1 MTITSRNIREKRG
14 NHQANLK
21 TNFFPG
27 FFQKTWTKTTSTV
40 YMPYEGTTEMT
51 PQINITYSSL
61 APEDRSILT
70 LMKSVDY
77 GHLEHLAIQNGYV
90 FMTKESHIV
99 HSLRFDARETV
110 EKPVLPENDFIVSK
124 RQSQFLAAVRRIGNG
139 TIRILHI
146 QAGMPASMEAEE
158 ASTIV

>member
-1 MTITSRNIREKRG
+1 
-14 NHQANLK
+14 
-21 TNFFPG
+21 
-27 FFQKTWTKTTSTV
+27 
-40 YMPYEGTTEMT
+40 MPYEGTTEMT